1 MKKNLVLL
9 GMMGVGK
16 STLGKI
22 VAKKQELEFIDVDL
36 VIENKLSMTVTEIF
50 KNKGESFFRKEEEKE
65 ALKSLKKSNCVIALG
80 GGAFINNTIREN
92 VLKNSISV
100 WLDIDLKIINTRI
113 KRNDKRPLLNKENNQ
128 EKIKQLY
135 EERKNI
141 YKSSNYK
148 INCNNLSKE
157 EIVKK
162 IISLHDKQ

>member
-1 MKKNLVLL
+1 
-9 GMMGVGK
+9 MMGVGK